1 VREVAECDFVG
12 PGYGEFKTD
21 YESIFARMTRSGRA
35 ARSLVVD
42 HGNPAA
48 MHGAKASS
56 CAGTTNDEE
65 VVKLLLDGMGS
76 HDFAFGRLSVVAEV
90 SGCTFPLSVVLKREN
105 GADKEHRDN
114 TKALT
119 R

>member
-1 VREVAECDFVG
+1 MRFAG

-35 ARSLVVD
+35 TRSLVVD

-56 CAGTTNDEE
+56 CAGATNDEE
-65 VVKLLLDGMGS
+65 VVKLLLEGMGS

-90 SGCTFPLSVVLKREN
+90 SGCMYLLLRVVLRGEN
-105 GADKEHRDN
+105 GADRE
-114 TKALT
+114 L
-119 R
+119 